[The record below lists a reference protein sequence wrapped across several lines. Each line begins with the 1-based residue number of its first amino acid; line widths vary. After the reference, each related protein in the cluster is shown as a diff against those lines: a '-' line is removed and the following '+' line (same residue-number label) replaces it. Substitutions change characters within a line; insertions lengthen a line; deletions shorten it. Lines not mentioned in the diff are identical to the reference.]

1 MATASVLRSGAW
13 DPNHSECCGPQRGG
27 KGAMQS
33 TLDRA
38 AAPATS
44 HHSQGPAGRGPA
56 PSCPGGHDHVTQES
70 ALTPRTQLPFAS
82 FQLSR
87 LSLWN
92 FARPWHYSHLIKNGL
107 ASWSRYRALQHLP
120 LGPEGSGAG
129 GSPAPA
135 ETEKQACLS
144 SSPLAARACGR
155 APPLPLNSS
164 PLPLGDPGAGVCARR
179 EPPH

>member
-44 HHSQGPAGRGPA
+44 HRSQGPAGRGPA

-107 ASWSRYRALQHLP
+107 ASWSRYRAHSSICLWAQKALVRAAAPHRPRQRSRPACPRRPWL
-120 LGPEGSGAG
+120 LGPVGE
-129 GSPAPA
+129 
-135 ETEKQACLS
+135 
-144 SSPLAARACGR
+144 
-155 APPLPLNSS
+155 PLPC
-164 PLPLGDPGAGVCARR
+164 P
-179 EPPH
+179 